1 MEKLL
6 FKQFQQFKPFNPSRL
21 ESRNPFQTGLSL
33 LNYFIL
39 SHSISPYCAALAAC
53 ETRLMLKSN
62 RLR

>member
-33 LNYFIL
+33 LNYL
-39 SHSISPYCAALAAC
+39 SSHTLFPPTVQPL
-53 ETRLMLKSN
+53 RLVKVA
-62 RLR
+62 